1 MYTQGCPIQINIFW
15 LIFFFTSYLCTIS
28 FVHVYI
34 SCIALSY
41 ATTIC
46 YILSVLYHPCFYEPN
61 YTIQTTTQCQRNNLL
76 NTQFI
81 YIYIYIHINKFF
93 FQRVVGN
100 SATLFKIIYRN
111 TYLKQSNGERSWR
124 FLVHTC

>member
-1 MYTQGCPIQINIFW
+1 MPDSNKYFLID
-15 LIFFFTSYLCTIS
+15 IFFYFIFMHHFFCPCIYFLYFTFLCNNNLLS
-28 FVHVYI
+28 F
-34 SCIALSY
+34 
-41 ATTIC
+41 IC
-46 YILSVLYHPCFYEPN
+46 TLPSPCFYEPN

-124 FLVHTC
+124 FLVDTC